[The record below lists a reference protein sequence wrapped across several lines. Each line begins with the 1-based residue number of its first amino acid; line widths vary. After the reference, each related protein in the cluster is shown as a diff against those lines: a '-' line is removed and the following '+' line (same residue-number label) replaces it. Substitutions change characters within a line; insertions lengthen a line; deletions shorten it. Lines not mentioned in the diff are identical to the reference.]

1 MTIGICDPVDFP
13 RQFWVGHK
21 RDMGSG
27 SACDSPVDPSQNEH
41 KRGQRRRGGIGN
53 GTGGRDGR
61 LGRSYL
67 SLRCSPAVVKDVA
80 RLVQL
85 TRACRLRIG
94 AMLEDQVCV
103 RTRVPGAGDGRAQAV
118 QRGNNQG
125 SR

>member
-53 GTGGRDGR
+53 GTGEGRDGR

-67 SLRCSPAVVKDVA
+67 SLRCSPEGRRTAGPINA
-80 RLVQL
+80 RLPAADRSNAGGSGVC
-85 TRACRLRIG
+85 TYARAWCGGWSG
-94 AMLEDQVCV
+94 ASG
-103 RTRVPGAGDGRAQAV
+103 TAGQ
-118 QRGNNQG
+118 
-125 SR
+125 